1 MEELTK
7 FLSPCRLEKYKLA
20 DETFEQAFVRYQWN
34 LQLGESL
41 LPALCYVEIGIRNG
55 LNRAITL
62 LFGQNWLLNSPQRLK
77 LRQSDIEQIEGI
89 TKEILTEKQRSVTH
103 DDIVAKLGFGF
114 WGAFFQ
120 KSYDTIL
127 WQNPQAFATIFPN
140 LQRSLRTRKYIAPK
154 LHSIRFLRNR
164 IAHHEPIFHL
174 QPDAQVAHQAC
185 LELIHAMSLAAAQRL
200 TQIDRFHNTY
210 AAGVHLV
217 TPHSKP
223 EIK

>member
-7 FLSPCRLEKYKLA
+7 FLSLCRLEKYKLA
-20 DETFEQAFVRYQWN
+20 DETLEQAFARYQWN

-41 LPALCYVEIGIRNG
+41 LPALSYVEIGIRNG
-55 LNRAITL
+55 LNEAISL
-62 LFGQNWLLNSPQRLK
+62 LFGQNWLLNSPQRLRIRK
-77 LRQSDIEQIEGI
+77 SDIEQIEDI
-89 TKEILTEKQRSVTH
+89 KKIILQEKQRSATH

-127 WQNPQAFATIFPN
+127 WQNPQIFATIFPN

-174 QPDAQVAHQAC
+174 QPDAQLVHQTC

-200 TQIDRFHNTY
+200 TQIDRFSIVY

-217 TPHSKP
+217 TPYSKP
-223 EIK
+223 EV